1 MVVCH
6 LLAKD
11 AQMKMRVFFLVSIGY
26 NLNII
31 NINKVSRVFQVFDL
45 RNIVIPVRITEN
57 KYVKS
62 SLEDAVHF
70 GKLMY
75 YTKIESEGIGDDSED
90 KIFGKSKKDNTTI
103 TIKDPRN
110 DKEWVISSKD
120 LTQDPKIEY
129 NLVDEIKEKVGV
141 ACFSLL
147 TFEDFES
154 FSFSKNQEHFKLK
167 AKVLDDIKR
176 YIQEKEKYTG
186 NECSLIVYSCQNF
199 FESIRNAGYEA
210 DKIKYYEPYD
220 LSKFIEIK
228 NGNKPYYYFKPAN
241 YKYQR
246 EYRIVKIN
254 KKDFPENGEILTIN
268 GISKEAAIIS
278 SNQLNRL
285 ELVIDTNN

>member
-1 MVVCH
+1 M
-6 LLAKD
+6 
-11 AQMKMRVFFLVSIGY
+11 
-26 NLNII
+26 
-31 NINKVSRVFQVFDL
+31 FDL

-110 DKEWVISSKD
+110 DNKMVVLSKH
-120 LTQDPKIEY
+120 LTQDPKIEFKL
-129 NLVDEIKEKVGV
+129 NDEIKEKIGV

-147 TFEDFES
+147 TFEDFKS
-154 FSFSKNQEHFKLK
+154 YSFSKKKSIFKLK
-167 AKVLDDIKR
+167 AEVLDDIKR

-186 NECSLIVYSCQNF
+186 NKCSLIVYSCQNF
-199 FESIRNAGYEA
+199 FESIINAGYEA
-210 DKIKYYEPYD
+210 DKIKYYDPYD
-220 LSKFIEIK
+220 LSRFFEIK
-228 NGNKPYYYFKPAN
+228 NGNKPYYYFKPVSF
-241 YKYQR
+241 KYQR

-254 KKDFPENGEILTIN
+254 KKDFPENGEILTID
-268 GISKEAAIIS
+268 GISKEATIS
-278 SNQLNRL
+278 SWNQLNDFY
-285 ELVIDTNN
+285 LVIDTNN